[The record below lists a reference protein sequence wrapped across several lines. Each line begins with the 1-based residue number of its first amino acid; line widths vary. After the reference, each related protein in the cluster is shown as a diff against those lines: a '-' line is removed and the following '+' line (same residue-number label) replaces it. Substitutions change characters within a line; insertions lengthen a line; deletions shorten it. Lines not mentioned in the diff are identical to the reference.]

1 MNQEIFDR
9 MKKISERL
17 KKSYNA
23 EKVILFGSYARGE
36 ETEDSDVDLLVI
48 APLKERFFERIAL
61 TKRLIRDLRNGL
73 PVSPIVL
80 TPEET
85 EKRKKIGDQ
94 FILDI
99 LKDGVLLDD
108 AARYNPELENFR
120 DLCERVSGYYMAQRY
135 PPLGNLGLRYEDI
148 KRDLNEAE
156 KLIKAMFPYEKL
168 K

>member
-1 MNQEIFDR
+1 MKHEIFIQL
-9 MKKISERL
+9 KEISERL
-17 KKSYNA
+17 KKSYKA
-23 EKVILFGSYARGE
+23 EKVILFGSYAKGE

-85 EKRKKIGDQ
+85 EKRIKIGDQ

-99 LKDGVLLDD
+99 LDNGVSL
-108 AARYNPELENFR
+108 
-120 DLCERVSGYYMAQRY
+120 
-135 PPLGNLGLRYEDI
+135 
-148 KRDLNEAE
+148 
-156 KLIKAMFPYEKL
+156 
-168 K
+168 